1 MNILFVCT
9 GNTCRSCMAEAIF
22 NNLCD
27 VEYLTSSSCG
37 ISVIRNSEASEYA
50 IKTLNEKL
58 KVNISNRR
66 AVQLTKEHLK
76 EAGYVLVMTKGIKN
90 LLVKKVPEI
99 ADRVFTVNE
108 FAEVSGEI
116 NDPYGMDMRV
126 YEDTFIQLNNCI
138 INILK
143 KLKEDRLTN

>member
-1 MNILFVCT
+1 
-9 GNTCRSCMAEAIF
+9 MAEAIF

>member
-37 ISVIRNSEASEYA
+37 ISVIRNSEASENA

>member
-27 VEYLTSSSCG
+27 VDYLTSSSCG
-37 ISVIRNSEASEYA
+37 ISVIRNSEASENA

-58 KVNISNRR
+58 KVNISNRQ
-66 AVQLTKEHLK
+66 AVQLTKEHLQ

-99 ADRVFTVNE
+99 ADRIFTVNE

-116 NDPYGMDMRV
+116 NDPYGMDMKV